1 MVESIGRPAYLPR
14 MDQMTQPLFRVTPR
28 AGAQIAEIAAREG
41 RPEAGL
47 RLSVDAG
54 GCSGFQYR
62 FGLEDAPAGDDL
74 VVQSGEG
81 RVFVDPVSLDLL
93 AGAELDWAEEL
104 IGAHFAVRNPQAVS
118 ACGCGTSFSVG

>member
-1 MVESIGRPAYLPR
+1 MPDGTATPPA
-14 MDQMTQPLFRVTPR
+14 FRVTER
-28 AGAQIAEIAAREG
+28 ARAQIMEIAGREG

-47 RLSVDAG
+47 RLAVDAG

-62 FGLEDAPAGDDL
+62 FGLEDAPAEDDL
-74 VVQSGEG
+74 VVGQGAG

-104 IGAHFAVRNPQAVS
+104 IGAHFAIRNPQAVS

>member
-1 MVESIGRPAYLPR
+1 MPDGATTAPA
-14 MDQMTQPLFRVTPR
+14 FRVTER
-28 AGAQIAEIAAREG
+28 AHAQIREIAEREG
-41 RPEAGL
+41 RPGAGL
-47 RLSVDAG
+47 RLAVEAG
-54 GCSGFQYR
+54 GCSGFQYK

-74 VVQSGEG
+74 VIGTQAG

-104 IGAHFAVRNPQAVS
+104 IGAHFAIRNPQAVS

>member
-1 MVESIGRPAYLPR
+1 MPDGTSTLPA
-14 MDQMTQPLFRVTPR
+14 FRITDR
-28 AGAQIAEIAAREG
+28 ARAQIATIAQREG
-41 RPEAGL
+41 RPAAGL
-47 RLSVDAG
+47 RLAVEAG

-62 FGLEDAPAGDDL
+62 FGLEDAPAEEDL
-74 VVQSGEG
+74 VVGEGEG

-104 IGAHFAVRNPQAVS
+104 IGAHFAIRNPQAVS